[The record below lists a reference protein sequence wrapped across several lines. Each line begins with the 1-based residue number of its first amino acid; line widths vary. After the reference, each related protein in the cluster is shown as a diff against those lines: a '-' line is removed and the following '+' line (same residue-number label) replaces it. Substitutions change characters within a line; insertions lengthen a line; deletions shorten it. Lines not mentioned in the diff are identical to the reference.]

1 MVAIPLGA
9 EQSANARRI
18 SKLGLGIGLRLEDAD
33 TATLAAAC
41 RHVLSDPVY
50 RRAARGF
57 QRRILG
63 LPGTDLLVA
72 DLEKLTDSHSLHRA
86 KRHQA

>member
-9 EQSANARRI
+9 EQPVNARRI
-18 SKLGLGIGLRLEDAD
+18 SEMGLGIGLGLENAD
-33 TATLAAAC
+33 TAILTAAC
-41 RHVLSDPVY
+41 RHVLDDPAY

-63 LPGTDLLVA
+63 LPGTDWLVA
-72 DLEKLTDSHSLHRA
+72 DLEKLTDRHRLRRA
-86 KRHQA
+86 RRH

>member
-9 EQSANARRI
+9 EQPANARRM
-18 SKLGLGIGLRLEDAD
+18 SELGLGIGLGLENAD
-33 TATLAAAC
+33 TATLTAVC
-41 RHVLSDPVY
+41 RHVLDDPVY

-63 LPGTDLLVA
+63 LPGTDWLVA
-72 DLEKLTDSHSLHRA
+72 DLGKLTDRHRLHRA
-86 KRHQA
+86 KRH